1 MPHSYTFSQ
10 FSTIIIAGNGLFF
23 QVNNHP
29 QIISLRVRVYTL
41 RVRVY
46 SKIIWIAAT
55 VTMPG
60 STMYVHQ
67 QHQYQHHSTTY
78 TNYSYQDDVSVNSSS
93 YVHTSSATTDMLSA
107 PPAGGPLAGEHN
119 ESANSILQSVK
130 EQEAQF
136 ERLTKELEAERR
148 SVANQLEQV
157 IPMRTFHYRK
167 DVNWKWI
174 SLLWMEG
181 VFFL

>member
-1 MPHSYTFSQ
+1 
-10 FSTIIIAGNGLFF
+10 
-23 QVNNHP
+23 
-29 QIISLRVRVYTL
+29 
-41 RVRVY
+41 
-46 SKIIWIAAT
+46 
-55 VTMPG
+55 
-60 STMYVHQ
+60 MYVHQ

-107 PPAGGPLAGEHN
+107 PPAGGPPAGEHN

-167 DVNWKWI
+167 VLTESGSPYYGWREYSFSLVWHNTVHNVGIKRNMQLHALDVTEKKPIINCHAILGLSEIK
-174 SLLWMEG
+174 
-181 VFFL
+181 